1 MIGDSRIARLNCHT
15 AGADSAVSSHRS
27 VTQPIP
33 NGPVPFFFVAPE
45 NDQDMSTS
53 DSPRRMPLHIQILIA
68 MVIGSIIGIAVNPG
82 DTEIASNNATITVIE
97 EDAVK
102 LVETSTVDS
111 AETILEQRFES
122 KAAFSAAYPKLGEI
136 LGEQS
141 EATVEIQ
148 EGKARFQQSMSGM
161 TVSWQRLHE
170 QVPATTTL
178 KFKSVDEMPAFW
190 KTTFKSESSPI
201 ANNCILLAKMV
212 GDFFLRLLKMV
223 TVPLILTS
231 LITGVTG
238 LGSQGNFG
246 QMFSRTIGY
255 YFATSLLAIVTGLIL
270 VNLISPGV
278 GAILPGGGSVME
290 TADQTLLGMAY
301 EQLNRLIPTNPFAAV
316 ASGEFL
322 SIISFAII
330 FGTFINLVGGEH
342 GKRLSDFFAAAFEV
356 MMKMTSWVIGLAPL
370 GVAAFMIYATATQG
384 FSVFGTLALYMITVA
399 AALLF
404 HAVVVLPIILKVFA
418 RRSPLE
424 YFRSLSPA
432 LLTAFSTASS
442 NATLPLTMKCVEDRA
457 GISNRTSSFVLPLG
471 ATINMDG
478 TALYE
483 VVAVLFI
490 AQATPGF
497 DLSLAQQ
504 ITVAFTALLA
514 SVGAAGIP
522 HAGLV
527 MMAIVLQAVGLPLEA
542 QGIIIA
548 VDRVLDM
555 CRTSVN
561 VWSDSCGCAVVEKL
575 AGTTTES
582 QAEAT

>member
-1 MIGDSRIARLNCHT
+1 
-15 AGADSAVSSHRS
+15 
-27 VTQPIP
+27 
-33 NGPVPFFFVAPE
+33 
-45 NDQDMSTS
+45 
-53 DSPRRMPLHIQILIA
+53 MPLHIQILIA
-68 MVIGSIIGIAVNPG
+68 MVIGTIIGIAVNPG
-82 DTEIASNNATITVIE
+82 SLKVDAGKATVTVSDEGGVQLIETAEGDGEDVLFQQQFASKDE
-97 EDAVK
+97 LK
-102 LVETSTVDS
+102 
-111 AETILEQRFES
+111 
-122 KAAFSAAYPKLGEI
+122 AAYPKLFEV
-136 LGEQS
+136 LGDQS
-141 EATVEIQ
+141 QVDIELSKT
-148 EGKARFQQSMSGM
+148 KARFEQRMSG
-161 TVSWQRLHE
+161 VSVIWQRSHNG
-170 QVPATTTL
+170 VPATINL
-178 KFKSVDEMPAFW
+178 KFESVEQMPAAW
-190 KTTFKSESSPI
+190 KSIFEAESSSI
-201 ANNCILLAKMV
+201 STTCVMVAKAV

-246 QMFSRTIGY
+246 RMFSRTIGY
-255 YFATSLLAIVTGLIL
+255 YLITSLLAIATGLVL

-278 GAILPGGGSVME
+278 GAVLPGGGSVME
-290 TADQTLLGMAY
+290 TPDQTLLGMAY
-301 EQLNRLIPTNPFAAV
+301 EQLNRLIPTNPFSAV
-316 ASGEFL
+316 AGGEFL
-322 SIISFAII
+322 SIISFSIL

-342 GKRLSDFFAAAFEV
+342 GKRLSDFFASAFEV
-356 MMKMTSWVIGLAPL
+356 MMKMTSWVIALAPI

-384 FSVFGTLALYMITVA
+384 FSVFTTLAWYMITVA

-404 HAVVVLPIILKVFA
+404 HAVVILPIILKVFA
-418 RRSPLE
+418 RRSPIE

-457 GISNRTSSFVLPLG
+457 GVSNGTSSFVLPLG

-497 DLSLAQQ
+497 DLSMAQQ

-561 VWSDSCGCAVVEKL
+561 VWSDSCGCAVVERL
-575 AGTTTES
+575 AGTP
-582 QAEAT
+582 ATQETA

>member
-1 MIGDSRIARLNCHT
+1 
-15 AGADSAVSSHRS
+15 
-27 VTQPIP
+27 
-33 NGPVPFFFVAPE
+33 
-45 NDQDMSTS
+45 
-53 DSPRRMPLHIQILIA
+53 MPLHIQILIA
-68 MVIGSIIGIAVNPG
+68 MVIGTMIGITVNPG
-82 DTEIASNNATITVIE
+82 DTNVDAGSATMTVT
-97 EDAVK
+97 DGQVQ
-102 LVETSTVDS
+102 LVEMSGGDES
-111 AETILEQRFES
+111 ATILEQQFDSR
-122 KAAFSAAYPKLGEI
+122 KAFAAAYPKLGEL
-136 LGEQS
+136 LGDQS
-141 EATVEIQ
+141 EAKTALENAKV
-148 EGKARFQQSMSGM
+148 RFQQSMSGIS
-161 TVSWQRLHE
+161 VSWQRTHN
-170 QVPATTTL
+170 QVPATTAL
-178 KFKSVDEMPAFW
+178 KFGSVDQMPAFW
-190 KTTFKSESSPI
+190 KTTFEAEASPV
-201 ANNCILLAKMV
+201 ANKCILLAKMV

-255 YFATSLLAIVTGLIL
+255 YIITSLLAITTGLIL

-278 GAILPGGGSVME
+278 GAVLPGGGSVME

-301 EQLNRLIPTNPFAAV
+301 DQLNRLIPTNPFAAI
-316 ASGEFL
+316 AGGEFL

-330 FGTFINLVGGEH
+330 FGTFINLVGGQH
-342 GKRLSDFFAAAFEV
+342 GQRLSDFFASAFEV
-356 MMKMTSWVIGLAPL
+356 MMKMTSWVIGLAPI

-384 FSVFGTLALYMITVA
+384 FSVFGTLAWYMITVA

-404 HAVVVLPIILKVFA
+404 HAVVILPIILKVFA
-418 RRSPLE
+418 RRSPVE

-497 DLSLAQQ
+497 DLSMAQQ

-561 VWSDSCGCAVVEKL
+561 VWSDSCGCAVVERL
-575 AGTTTES
+575 AGTPTTTDVDSSE
-582 QAEAT
+582 

>member
-1 MIGDSRIARLNCHT
+1 
-15 AGADSAVSSHRS
+15 
-27 VTQPIP
+27 
-33 NGPVPFFFVAPE
+33 
-45 NDQDMSTS
+45 
-53 DSPRRMPLHIQILIA
+53 MPLHIQILIA
-68 MVIGSIIGIAVNPG
+68 MVIGTIIGIAVNPG
-82 DTEIASNNATITVIE
+82 DIEVDAEPATITVTDNAVQLIE
-97 EDAVK
+97 TAAGD
-102 LVETSTVDS
+102 
-111 AETILEQRFES
+111 ES
-122 KAAFSAAYPKLGEI
+122 EVIFQQDFSSPEAFSAAYPKLGELLSDQPQI
-136 LGEQS
+136 S
-141 EATVEIQ
+141 VDVTK
-148 EGKARFQQSMSGM
+148 GKARFQQSMSGISV
-161 TVSWQRLHE
+161 TWQRLHDE
-170 QVPATTTL
+170 VPATTTL
-178 KFKSVDEMPAFW
+178 KYDSIEQMPVFW
-190 KTTFKSESSPI
+190 KKTFESDSSPI
-201 ANNCILLAKMV
+201 ANKCILLAKMI

-246 QMFSRTIGY
+246 LMFSRTIGY
-255 YFATSLLAIVTGLIL
+255 YLITSLLAITTGLIL
-270 VNLISPGV
+270 VNLISPGI
-278 GAILPGGGSVME
+278 GAVLPGGGSVME

-301 EQLNRLIPTNPFAAV
+301 EQLNRLIPMNPFAAI
-316 ASGEFL
+316 AGGEFL

-356 MMKMTSWVIGLAPL
+356 MMKMTSWVIGLAPI

-384 FSVFGTLALYMITVA
+384 FSVFGTLAWYMITVA

-404 HAVVVLPIILKVFA
+404 HAVVILPIILKVFA
-418 RRSPLE
+418 KRNPLE

-497 DLSLAQQ
+497 DLSMAQQ

-561 VWSDSCGCAVVEKL
+561 VWSDSCGCAVVERM
-575 AGTTTES
+575 AGAPATTES
-582 QAEAT
+582 A

>member
-1 MIGDSRIARLNCHT
+1 MA
-15 AGADSAVSSHRS
+15 
-27 VTQPIP
+27 
-33 NGPVPFFFVAPE
+33 
-45 NDQDMSTS
+45 TS
-53 DSPRRMPLHIQILIA
+53 DSSRRMPLHIQILIA
-68 MVIGSIIGIAVNPG
+68 MIIGTVIGIAVNPG
-82 DTEIASNNATITVIE
+82 DTSVKANPATVVVTDTAVRLTETAVGDDSEVIF
-97 EDAVK
+97 
-102 LVETSTVDS
+102 
-111 AETILEQRFES
+111 EQEFPS
-122 KAAFSAAYPKLGEI
+122 KEGFVAAYPKLGQ
-136 LGEQS
+136 LLADQS
-141 EATVEIQ
+141 EMTVEVTNA
-148 EGKARFQQSMSGM
+148 KARFQQSMKGIEV
-161 TVSWQRLHE
+161 TWQRLHDE
-170 QVPATTTL
+170 VPATTVL
-178 KFKSVDEMPAFW
+178 KYDSIEQMPTFW
-190 KTTFKSESSPI
+190 RNTFETESSPI

-246 QMFSRTIGY
+246 LMFSRTIGY
-255 YFATSLLAIVTGLIL
+255 YLITSLLAITTGLIL
-270 VNLISPGV
+270 VNLISPGI
-278 GAILPGGGSVME
+278 GAVLPGGGSVME

-301 EQLNRLIPTNPFAAV
+301 EQLNRLIPTNPFAAI
-316 ASGEFL
+316 AGGEFL

-356 MMKMTSWVIGLAPL
+356 MMKMTSWVIGLAPI

-384 FSVFGTLALYMITVA
+384 FSVFGTLAWYMITVA

-404 HAVVVLPIILKVFA
+404 HAAVVLPIILKVFA

-497 DLSLAQQ
+497 DLSMAQQ

-561 VWSDSCGCAVVEKL
+561 VWSDSCGCAVVERL
-575 AGTTTES
+575 AGTVETSTS
-582 QAEAT
+582 AAATDEA